1 MEAEMLNGT
10 YRCVKEHEYD
20 IKVKVHETAKSYIMQ
35 LVEDNSRFFPAHIDM
50 LFGQKNKAVIKKE
63 NSKHYFEAC
72 CDGKFFIIY
81 PFRMG
86 IPFLFD
92 IITE

>member
-1 MEAEMLNGT
+1 MLNGT

-20 IKVKVHETAKSYIMQ
+20 IKVKVHETAKSYIIQ
-35 LVEDNSRFFPAHIDM
+35 FVEDNSRFFPAHLGM
-50 LFGQKNKAVIKKE
+50 LFGAKNKAVIKKE
-63 NSKHYFEAC
+63 KSKHYFEVYD
-72 CDGKFFIIY
+72 DGKWFIIY

-92 IITE
+92 KVTE

>member
-1 MEAEMLNGT
+1 MINGL

-20 IKVKVHETAKSYIMQ
+20 IKVKVHETDKSYIIQ

-50 LFGQKNKAVIKKE
+50 LFGQKNKTVINKE

-72 CDGKFFIIY
+72 CDGEFFIIY

-92 IITE
+92 RVTE